1 MAKSHPFYNE
11 FYNRGESYS
20 LEPGA
25 GGAGE
30 GLTEGQQGGNKGG
43 SYSGAA
49 PPPLRDGGGDKRED
63 GSSAINRLLR
73 LPMVPWWCWVPCIA
87 AQVLAHSAA
96 LAPAVYLLILL
107 LHADALPHLALAAV
121 LPWLFM
127 MLFLRLWDGAWTL
140 NAYYTLMGAHVGRR
154 VFLPSPD
161 VVDFHLLHV
170 GDDVTFG
177 GLVTLITT
185 GLALPGSGD
194 GTLEGERG
202 SAQARVTLE
211 AGCSCFD
218 SAILAPGTHVR
229 RRAAVGSYT
238 FLRTH
243 SRVAEDSVWQGWP
256 PMLLLQRSAQVA
268 KAQLQRHASINAAQ
282 GHGLQRQPTYETAAL
297 TGGGVDAGKGGGAR
311 GDVTDGR
318 GRGSARA
325 SASTSAH
332 SFIELVADVAR
343 GTATG
348 QERAQA
354 PNMHRLR
361 VSDDGVLPGTLGL
374 GGGMHEL
381 QAAGMSDHRYIW
393 GQLGN
398 VLLRFFAAPTTLAVM
413 YVVSYAINQRVERAF
428 DDSVVG
434 SVVSLA
440 VYPACYVV
448 GMFAMVVYL
457 VLSKWLVM
465 GRYRE
470 GLYPFWSTRFN
481 LWQLQVVFMKIVDM
495 YVLADLRSS
504 YLLTLVYRLMGATI
518 GADVLLDAHPRVEM
532 DLLTMEDGAVL
543 GYRAFQYG
551 HVIDN
556 MCLQFGRTR
565 VAARAIV
572 GARSMVL
579 IGSTLEADAMLL
591 GYSLA
596 LKGELFAPNTVW
608 EGLPAVRVS
617 RGSG

>member
-1 MAKSHPFYNE
+1 MAWHGLVLLSLLVVMFWHRVQVYGVPLACLRSVDSHAMCMCVGSCWCGARKLLHSFLRCWVAVVPCLAYCTGNVVQQWFGRADTCS
-11 FYNRGESYS
+11 RGCPHPPTYVCS
-20 LEPGA
+20 LFGF
-25 GGAGE
+25 
-30 GLTEGQQGGNKGG
+30 LVDIVTD
-43 SYSGAA
+43 AA
-49 PPPLRDGGGDKRED
+49 YLPCSPPPLG
-63 GSSAINRLLR
+63 
-73 LPMVPWWCWVPCIA
+73 
-87 AQVLAHSAA
+87 
-96 LAPAVYLLILL
+96 PATTTLL
-107 LHADALPHLALAAV
+107 LPTLRSPLPTGRPRPPAPCP
-121 LPWLFM
+121 PW
-127 MLFLRLWDGAWTL
+127 
-140 NAYYTLMGAHVGRR
+140 
-154 VFLPSPD
+154 
-161 VVDFHLLHV
+161 
-170 GDDVTFG
+170 
-177 GLVTLITT
+177 
-185 GLALPGSGD
+185 
-194 GTLEGERG
+194 
-202 SAQARVTLE
+202 Q
-211 AGCSCFD
+211 
-218 SAILAPGTHVR
+218 
-229 RRAAVGSYT
+229 
-238 FLRTH
+238 
-243 SRVAEDSVWQGWP
+243 
-256 PMLLLQRSAQVA
+256 LQRSAQVA

-413 YVVSYAINQRVERAF
+413 YVVSYAINQRVQRAF

-434 SVVSLA
+434 SAVSLA